1 MANFLVPLGILF
13 EMYERDGWA
22 GVFLLSLFSLLFIVS
37 SIFMGIDIAHG
48 VSGPLDP
55 RSVFMTWIPW
65 TKLFIL
71 SGLIAMVAL
80 VKYTHTKTRAKA
92 A

>member
-1 MANFLVPLGILF
+1 MINFLVPLGILF
-13 EMYERDGWA
+13 EMHGREGWK
-22 GVFLLSLFSLLFIVS
+22 GVFLLSLFSLLFIIS

-65 TKLFIL
+65 FKLFIL
-71 SGLIAMVAL
+71 SCFIAMVAL
-80 VKYTHTKTRAKA
+80 VKYVHTETRAKTA
-92 A
+92 

>member
-1 MANFLVPLGILF
+1 MINFLIPLGILF
-13 EMYERDGWA
+13 EMHERDGWK
-22 GVFLLSLFSLLFIVS
+22 GVFFLSLFSLLFIVS

-65 TKLFIL
+65 SKLFIA

-80 VKYTHTKTRAKA
+80 VKYTHTKTRAKTA
-92 A
+92 